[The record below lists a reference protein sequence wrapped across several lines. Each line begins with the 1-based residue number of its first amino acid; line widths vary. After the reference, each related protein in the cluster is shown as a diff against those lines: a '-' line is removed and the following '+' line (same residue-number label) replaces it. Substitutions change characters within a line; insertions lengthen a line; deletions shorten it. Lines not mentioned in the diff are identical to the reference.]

1 MSLEGFSA
9 AQIAHAQATTLD
21 YYLKDGLFD
30 SSIQDKPTLSKF
42 EGKSKSYP
50 GGKESISIGVKMANG
65 AGGTNDTVQ
74 GFSHTD
80 TVDFYN
86 PANGLRAEF
95 VWREHHIGMTMSETQ
110 LKTQGILVTDTDRE
124 VRGSGDRGAFMLA
137 NILDDAT
144 KDFAEQQADGMN
156 NLIWGDGTADT
167 SALAGLRSIISDI
180 PTLGTVGGLSAVTYP
195 LWRNYA
201 FTAAFAADGSFDA
214 NYGGGAI
221 TSSPT
226 NGGTLIQELQ
236 KLWRQLKR
244 RGGKPDCIMA
254 GADWIDA
261 YEKEIRANG
270 TYSDIGFTQKQDGA
284 MGDMQFMR
292 VPVVYDPTLDDL
304 GREKFA
310 YIWDSSDIK
319 LYTLEGDWKRRR
331 TPKRPFNQF
340 VFHQSLLCTG
350 QMTVRRR
357 NSAAVV
363 EIA

>member
-21 YYLKDGLFD
+21 YYLRDGLFD
-30 SSIQDKPTLSKF
+30 SSIQDKPTLAKF
-42 EGKSKSYP
+42 EKKAKAYP
-50 GGKESISIGVKMANG
+50 GGRENISIGVKFANG
-65 AGGTNDTVQ
+65 AGGVNDTLS

-86 PANGLRAEF
+86 PANGLRAEYI
-95 VWREHHIGMTMSETQ
+95 WREHHIGMTLSETQ

-124 VRGSGDRGAFMLA
+124 IRGVNDRGMSILA
-137 NILDDAT
+137 NVMEDAT
-144 KDFAEQQADGMN
+144 ADFAEQSADGLN

-167 SALAGLRSIISDI
+167 SGLAGLRSIIQDI

-195 LWRNYA
+195 MWRNYA
-201 FTAAFAADGSFDA
+201 FTGAFAADGSFDA
-214 NYGGGAI
+214 DYGGDAI
-221 TSSPT
+221 TSSPN
-226 NGGTLIQELQ
+226 NGGVLIQALQ

-244 RGGKPDCIMA
+244 RGGKPDCFMA
-254 GADWIDA
+254 GSDFIDA

-270 TYSDIGFTQKQDGA
+270 SYSDIGFAKNQDGS
-284 MGDMQFMR
+284 MGEMQFKR

-319 LYTLEGDWKRRR
+319 LMPLEGDWRRRR

-350 QMTVRRR
+350 QMTTRRR
-357 NSAAVV
+357 NSSAVV